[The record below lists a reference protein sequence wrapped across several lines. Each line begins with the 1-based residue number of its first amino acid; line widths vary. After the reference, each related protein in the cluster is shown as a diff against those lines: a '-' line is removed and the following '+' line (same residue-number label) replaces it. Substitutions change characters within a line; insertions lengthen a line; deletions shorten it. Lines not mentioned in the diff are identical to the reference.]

1 VGRKSAATGLTGRR
15 ASGRAV
21 VTPGI
26 DSPQSPCLSVLGRL
40 SGSPSR
46 PKRLFLRN
54 SERDTDTR
62 AFLELF

>member
-1 VGRKSAATGLTGRR
+1 
-15 ASGRAV
+15 V